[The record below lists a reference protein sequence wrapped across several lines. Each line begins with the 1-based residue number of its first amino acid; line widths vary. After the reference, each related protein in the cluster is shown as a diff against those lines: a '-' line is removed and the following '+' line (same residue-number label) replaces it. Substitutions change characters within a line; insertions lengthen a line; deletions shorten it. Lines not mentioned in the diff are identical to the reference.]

1 MNCVNLKFG
10 TTLDKH
16 RKKNKI
22 MRTILLLLVAISTW
36 NKSHALEL
44 NYTWKVGETQYF
56 SAKVTDDVSTSMMGM
71 TMKDQFTT
79 TTDFGLH
86 IQSVNE
92 KGTAKGILF
101 ILNFNVVDSKNTV
114 LASLK
119 DIPNEA
125 IHSDV
130 EVDKKGNFTFLNKV
144 YMITTGNTNVLAYG
158 NADGNSVSTGA
169 QAGNMKV
176 DAYAEFDP
184 KTGKLKTGYT
194 VKEIGNTKPVN
205 IQVKEDSQTIDIL
218 PYDFLQFLALPD
230 GHLKQGDHLTVQSG
244 MYKTNFQ
251 VKTILPKLAVIEI
264 TMNTD
269 KSADLHSAKV
279 QGGSADG
286 TTAIDMDAMDMN
298 SFFGED
304 MFGEMD
310 LDAAMGGSDMTQ
322 EDQAAMNM
330 SKAMA
335 PDMTVNLQAS
345 FNPAFGQFEMVA
357 GNVRTK
363 VNTMGLKMEVNSVL
377 EMRRVQ

>member
-1 MNCVNLKFG
+1 
-10 TTLDKH
+10 
-16 RKKNKI
+16 
-22 MRTILLLLVAISTW
+22 
-36 NKSHALEL
+36 
-44 NYTWKVGETQYF
+44 
-56 SAKVTDDVSTSMMGM
+56 
-71 TMKDQFTT
+71 
-79 TTDFGLH
+79 
-86 IQSVNE
+86 
-92 KGTAKGILF
+92 
-101 ILNFNVVDSKNTV
+101 
-114 LASLK
+114 
-119 DIPNEA
+119 
-125 IHSDV
+125 
-130 EVDKKGNFTFLNKV
+130 
-144 YMITTGNTNVLAYG
+144 
-158 NADGNSVSTGA
+158 
-169 QAGNMKV
+169 
-176 DAYAEFDP
+176 
-184 KTGKLKTGYT
+184 
-194 VKEIGNTKPVN
+194 
-205 IQVKEDSQTIDIL
+205 
-218 PYDFLQFLALPD
+218 
-230 GHLKQGDHLTVQSG
+230 